1 MKLVFW
7 VKIARSELNIYTLK
21 IQALMLLL
29 NVSRFGDMDALFT
42 LWTLTLKIKYQFD
55 MD

>member
-1 MKLVFW
+1 MKLVFL

-29 NVSRFGDMDALFT
+29 NESRFGDMATLFT
-42 LWTLTLKIKYQFD
+42 LWTLTLKIKYQLA